1 MPFFCFGALVS
12 GILFIFVSENGAEEN
27 FVIMN
32 NDTLNTRLIDAISF
46 SSEKILQKKN
56 WEENIHEVLANL
68 GHITGVSRVY
78 IFENNYNDHG
88 SLVMNQRY
96 EWTAPEIASYQHEQ
110 ENQNIPYKLSSSM
123 HKALARQEHFTARI
137 EDLETPMQEILEK
150 QNIRSVLLTP
160 IFIEDAWYGFIGFD
174 DCLEPRDW
182 GKETILILKSIAN
195 IIGTAIQKSQSERSL
210 ELSRQY
216 FASLF
221 DKAPEGIAIVKPDG
235 VIERVNEEFCNLFN
249 YAAKEAVGQNIDE
262 LILTPELYS
271 EAQELTKAAAA
282 GNKVKEEGI
291 RYTKDSVP
299 TYVSIM
305 GVPIKFYGKHQ
316 GIYVIYR
323 DISER
328 KLAEKNLKESQTKF
342 KTLFESSNDAIFL
355 MKDDIFIDC
364 NQAATK
370 LFDTTEDE
378 IVGESP
384 LKFSPLYQPN
394 GEESEKVIKEKIQQA
409 REGEAFSFD
418 FTHISEKGKTIDTE
432 ISLSKVVLKDNTFIQ
447 AIARDITARKSSEKD
462 LLYAKEKAEESDR
475 LKTAFLASM
484 SHEIRTPMN
493 HILGGLDL
501 LLDPDISE
509 VEKEEFHDIIKK
521 SSHQLLKLIDDIIDV
536 SHLDAGQVEIKKEKF
551 HLNGFLQEIEEETD
565 QFSNDKPNIEFQI
578 NTSAHL
584 KDLDYIYTDKI
595 RLKQVLISLISNAF
609 KFTDTGTIELGYE
622 KKNDETLQFYVS
634 DTGIG
639 IDKESQKVIFE
650 QFRQVDYDHTR
661 EYEGAGLGLTLAKGM
676 VELMGGKIWVE
687 SEPNKGSVF
696 SFTVNIK
703 EGKPKPEN
711 KPAVQ
716 EGESQTF
723 YWEGKTILIV
733 EDEEMNYQYLKTV
746 LRKSKANLLW
756 AENGVEG
763 VKMAMENEVNIILMD
778 IQMPEMNGYEAM
790 RRILEKKPKIPIIAQ
805 TAHAL
810 KEEKNKCF
818 EAGAVDYMAKP
829 LNRKKLLKLLNDHML

>member
-1 MPFFCFGALVS
+1 
-12 GILFIFVSENGAEEN
+12 
-27 FVIMN
+27 MN
-32 NDTLNTRLIDAISF
+32 NDAVNAKLIDAISF
-46 SSEKILQKKN
+46 SSDKILQKKN
-56 WEENIHEVLANL
+56 WEENIYEVLENL
-68 GHITGVSRVY
+68 GQITGVSRVY
-78 IFENNYNDHG
+78 IFENDYDDYG
-88 SLVMNQRY
+88 SLVMSQRH
-96 EWTAPEIASYQHEQ
+96 EWVAPGISSLMDDEDTQK
-110 ENQNIPYKLSSSM
+110 IPYRLSSSI
-123 HKALARQEHFTARI
+123 HKSLARKEHFTGRI
-137 EDLETPMQEILEK
+137 EDLETPLQEILQK
-150 QNIRSVLLTP
+150 QNVRSILLTP
-160 IFIEDAWYGFIGFD
+160 IFIEESWYGFIGFD
-174 DCLEPRDW
+174 DSEETRKW
-182 GKETILILKSIAN
+182 EKETILILKSIAN
-195 IIGTAIQKSQSERSL
+195 IIGTAIQKAQSERSL

-235 VIERVNEEFCNLFN
+235 VIDRVNEEFCNLFN
-249 YAAKEAVGQNIDE
+249 YAAREAIGQNIDE
-262 LILTPELYS
+262 LILTPELYG
-271 EAQELTKAAAA
+271 EAKELTKAAAA
-282 GNKVKEEGI
+282 GQKVKEEGI

-305 GVPIKFYGKHQ
+305 GVPIQFYGKHQ

-370 LFDTTEDE
+370 LFDTSEDE

-394 GEESEKVIKEKIQQA
+394 GEESEKVIKQKIHQA
-409 REGEAFSFD
+409 QEGEAFSFD
-418 FTHISEKGKTIDTE
+418 FTHISQKGKIIDAE
-432 ISLSKVVLKDNTFIQ
+432 ISLSKVVLKENTFIQ

-462 LLYAKEKAEESDR
+462 LRLAKEKAEESDR

-501 LLDPDISE
+501 LLDPEISDD
-509 VEKEEFHDIIKK
+509 EKEEFRNIIKK

-551 HLNGFLQEIEEETD
+551 HLNGFLQEIEEETE
-565 QFSNDKPNIEFQI
+565 QFSNDKPNVDFQI

-595 RLKQVLISLISNAF
+595 RLKQVLISLLSNAF
-609 KFTDTGTIELGYE
+609 KFTDKGTIELGYE
-622 KKNDETLQFYVS
+622 KKNNETLQFYVS

-650 QFRQVDYDHTR
+650 QFRQVDFDHTR

-687 SEPNKGSVF
+687 SELNKGSVF
-696 SFTVNIK
+696 YFTINIK
-703 EGKPKPEN
+703 EVKPKPES
-711 KPAVQ
+711 KPAIQ
-716 EGESQTF
+716 ESENQSF
-723 YWEGKTILIV
+723 DWEGKTILIV

-746 LRKSKANLLW
+746 LRKSKANVLW

-763 VKMAMENEVNIILMD
+763 VKMALDNEVNIILMD

-810 KEEKNKCF
+810 KEEKSKCF

-829 LNRKKLLKLLNDHML
+829 LNRKKLLTLLNDHML